1 MQSQSTM
8 FIGTQV
14 QKQKNNQK
22 FISFFVVNRQFFQ
35 NEEATKECF
44 ERQPQKNNGPKN
56 SNAKKF
62 LHNYLSY
69 IPVKLFTNQFV
80 F

>member
-22 FISFFVVNRQFFQ
+22 FIYFFVVNRQFFQ

-44 ERQPQKNNGPKN
+44 ERQPQKNN
-56 SNAKKF
+56 
-62 LHNYLSY
+62 
-69 IPVKLFTNQFV
+69 
-80 F
+80 